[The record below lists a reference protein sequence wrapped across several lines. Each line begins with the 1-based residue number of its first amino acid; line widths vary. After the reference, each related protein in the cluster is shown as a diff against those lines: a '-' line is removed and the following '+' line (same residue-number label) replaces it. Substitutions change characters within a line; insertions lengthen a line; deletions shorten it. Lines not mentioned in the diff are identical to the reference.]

1 MIARVFDLPS
11 SSDPA
16 LSAMATVEEA
26 LHQYFEDSPTP
37 RLSAA
42 LVMSQAFCG
51 ERAGMAAAYRDAADL
66 AARYAAGTV
75 EQAVLRD
82 LATELRRKA
91 REVAS

>member
-1 MIARVFDLPS
+1 
-11 SSDPA
+11 
-16 LSAMATVEEA
+16 MATVEKA

-75 EQAVLRD
+75 EQSVLRD
-82 LATELRRKA
+82 LATELRRRA